1 MLISNDHLATI
12 WEDGQLFGPPC
23 CLFCQIFP
31 SKKNLLLDMSSI
43 KVIHSSRRTTTANG
57 KIRFPLINY
66 PFNLLII

>member
-12 WEDGQLFGPPC
+12 WEDDQLFGPPC
-23 CLFCQIFP
+23 CLFCQIFS
-31 SKKNLLLDMSSI
+31 SKKNLLDISSI

-57 KIRFPLINY
+57 KILFPLINY